1 MEISIKN
8 QTLKI
13 KRKKL
18 HEVSCINTRHYSA
31 TYFYGNKI
39 KTLYSKGRMGAK
51 MGVSCSGQGTIN
63 LVPIKYSGS
72 EQSIRV

>member
-8 QTLKI
+8 QTLLKI
-13 KRKKL
+13 KRKSVL
-18 HEVSCINTRHYSA
+18 HKYTSLIFGNL
-31 TYFYGNKI
+31 FYGFEI